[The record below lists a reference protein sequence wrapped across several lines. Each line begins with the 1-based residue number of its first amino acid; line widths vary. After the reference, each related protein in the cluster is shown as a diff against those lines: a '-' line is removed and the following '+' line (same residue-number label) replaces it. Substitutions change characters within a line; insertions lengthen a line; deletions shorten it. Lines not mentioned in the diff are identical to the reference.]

1 MDDQFAGRRQDL
13 HAMVSGLKTWRIAS
27 PRSASF
33 WIVAAMVI
41 ASSAQAQTCPAGV
54 LAQAAS
60 ERGYKYVA
68 KGRYCEGML
77 KQDQAGSTLQL
88 LHFMVIAEP
97 LIGAKA
103 LQLAIAADPKLS
115 PVAILGGSSSDGV
128 PYRFDANLNAGQGVE
143 LDLQAVIAPEK
154 IDPATLGFIA
164 SKSLGEETYLT
175 PVIVSAKPLGK
186 KAWPRQY
193 SVGIKSSGPA
203 KGVRWAVLNADGN
216 VVAAKELAQDYYAG
230 QPIHVALNDLPAGRY
245 KLQLRVLSPESP
257 AAGPVMLR
265 WIEVP

>member
-13 HAMVSGLKTWRIAS
+13 HAVVPGLKAWRTTA
-27 PRSASF
+27 PDSACY
-33 WIVAAMVI
+33 WIGAVI
-41 ASSAQAQTCPAGV
+41 LAASSAQAQTCPAGLV
-54 LAQAAS
+54 AQAAS

-77 KQDQAGSTLQL
+77 KQDQSGSTLQL
-88 LHFMVIAEP
+88 LHFMVTTEP

-103 LQLAIAADPKLS
+103 LQLAVAPDPKSS

-128 PYRFDANLNAGQGVE
+128 PYRFDANLNAGKGVE
-143 LDLQAVIAPEK
+143 LDFQTVIAPEK

-164 SKSLGEETYLT
+164 SKTLDGENYLT
-175 PVIVSAKPLGK
+175 PVVVSAKPLGQK
-186 KAWPRQY
+186 SWPRHF

-203 KGVRWAVLNADGN
+203 KGVRWVVIDANGK
-216 VVAAKELAQDYYAG
+216 VVAAKEVAQDYYAG
-230 QPIHVALNDLPAGRY
+230 QPIDVALNDLPAGRY
-245 KLQLRVLSPESP
+245 KLQLRVMSPESQ

-265 WIEVP
+265 WIEIP

>member
-1 MDDQFAGRRQDL
+1 M
-13 HAMVSGLKTWRIAS
+13 S
-27 PRSASF
+27 PLAASF
-33 WIVAAMVI
+33 WIGALMLVA
-41 ASSAQAQTCPAGV
+41 SPAQAQICSAGL

-88 LHFMVIAEP
+88 LHFMVITEP
-97 LIGAKA
+97 LIGAKVF
-103 LQLAIAADPKLS
+103 QLAVPADPKSS

-128 PYRFDANLNAGQGVE
+128 PYRFDANLNAGQGLE

-164 SKSLGEETYLT
+164 SKNLDGNSYLT
-175 PVIVSAKPLGK
+175 PVIVSAKPLGQS
-186 KAWPRQY
+186 AWPRQY

-203 KGVRWAVLNADGN
+203 KGVRWTVVDANGK
-216 VVAAKELAQDYYAG
+216 VVAAKEIVQDYYAG
-230 QPIHVALNDLPAGRY
+230 QPIDVALNNLPAGRY
-245 KLQLRVLSPESP
+245 KLQLRVTSHDSQ
-257 AAGPVMLR
+257 AAGPVMFR